1 MFLLSKLVRSASPH
15 AFVAVAMAVYLG
27 QVFVLL
33 LVIIAFKNADWVD
46 GVALGLVALVVT
58 MAWQVFAMIALRR
71 ARTLVYDEPSE
82 TPEETPVNSVFSPQP
97 CVAATRAG
105 SGSVRPVPPGARRG
119 CLCIPRGEAV
129 SLSVVPAHW
138 LQVGIAAAEGD
149 GGFEAPGTEDFY
161 WPVIGGDSNWAI
173 TRPMVVMAIS
183 VVLLAWFFV
192 TVAGR
197 LTVVPSKRQWMAEQA
212 YGFVRNSIAR
222 DVIGAKDFRPF
233 IPLLMTLFTLIL
245 FNNVMGVLPFVQ
257 FPTMSRIA
265 FPIVLTLI
273 VYVVYHTV
281 AIRRKHG
288 VIGYLKSLVPPG
300 LPLWLR
306 PIMFFLEVL
315 TYFIIRP
322 LTLALRL
329 FGNMLAGHLM
339 LLVFILGGEYLLIHG
354 SSIFIQLSGILG
366 LAFGVVMTF
375 FELLVQFLQAF
386 IFTLL
391 TALYISDA
399 VSEHH

>member
-1 MFLLSKLVRSASPH
+1 M
-15 AFVAVAMAVYLG
+15 
-27 QVFVLL
+27 
-33 LVIIAFKNADWVD
+33 
-46 GVALGLVALVVT
+46 
-58 MAWQVFAMIALRR
+58 
-71 ARTLVYDEPSE
+71 
-82 TPEETPVNSVFSPQP
+82 
-97 CVAATRAG
+97 
-105 SGSVRPVPPGARRG
+105 
-119 CLCIPRGEAV
+119 
-129 SLSVVPAHW
+129 SLSVVPAHL

-149 GGFEAPGTEDFY
+149 GGFEAPGTEDFF
-161 WPVIGGDSNWAI
+161 WPVIGGDSSWAI
-173 TRPMVVMAIS
+173 TRPALVMAVS
-183 VVLLAWFFV
+183 VALLAWFFV

-197 LTVVPSKRQWMAEQA
+197 LTIVPSKRQWMAEQA

-222 DVIGAKDFRPF
+222 DVIGAKDFKQF
-233 IPLLMTLFTLIL
+233 VPLLFTLFTLIL
-245 FNNVMGVLPFVQ
+245 FNNVMGVMPFIQ
-257 FPTMSRIA
+257 FPTYSRIA
-265 FPIVLTLI
+265 FPIVLTLV

-399 VSEHH
+399 VSEQH

>member
-1 MFLLSKLVRSASPH
+1 
-15 AFVAVAMAVYLG
+15 
-27 QVFVLL
+27 
-33 LVIIAFKNADWVD
+33 
-46 GVALGLVALVVT
+46 
-58 MAWQVFAMIALRR
+58 
-71 ARTLVYDEPSE
+71 
-82 TPEETPVNSVFSPQP
+82 
-97 CVAATRAG
+97 
-105 SGSVRPVPPGARRG
+105 
-119 CLCIPRGEAV
+119 V

-161 WPVIGGDSNWAI
+161 WPVIGGDSSWAI
-173 TRPMVVMAIS
+173 TRPMLVMTIS
-183 VVLLAWFFV
+183 VALLAWFFV
-192 TVAGR
+192 TVAGK
-197 LTVVPSKRQWMAEQA
+197 LTIVPSKRQWMAEQA

-222 DVIGAKDFRPF
+222 DVIGAKDFKQF
-233 IPLLMTLFTLIL
+233 VPLLFTLFTLIL
-245 FNNVMGVLPFVQ
+245 FNNVMGVMPFVQ
-257 FPTMSRIA
+257 FPTFSRIA
-265 FPIVLTLI
+265 FPIVLTLV

-339 LLVFILGGEYLLIHG
+339 LLVFILGGEYLLLHG

-399 VSEHH
+399 VSEQH

>member
-1 MFLLSKLVRSASPH
+1 
-15 AFVAVAMAVYLG
+15 
-27 QVFVLL
+27 
-33 LVIIAFKNADWVD
+33 
-46 GVALGLVALVVT
+46 
-58 MAWQVFAMIALRR
+58 
-71 ARTLVYDEPSE
+71 
-82 TPEETPVNSVFSPQP
+82 
-97 CVAATRAG
+97 
-105 SGSVRPVPPGARRG
+105 
-119 CLCIPRGEAV
+119 V

-149 GGFEAPGTEDFY
+149 GGFQAPGTEDFF
-161 WPVIGGDSNWAI
+161 WPVVGGDSNWAI

-192 TVAGR
+192 TVAGK
-197 LTVVPSKRQWMAEQA
+197 LTVVPGKRQWVAEQA

-222 DVIGAKDFRPF
+222 DVIGAKDFRPY

-273 VYVVYHTV
+273 VYIVYHTV

>member
-1 MFLLSKLVRSASPH
+1 
-15 AFVAVAMAVYLG
+15 
-27 QVFVLL
+27 
-33 LVIIAFKNADWVD
+33 
-46 GVALGLVALVVT
+46 
-58 MAWQVFAMIALRR
+58 
-71 ARTLVYDEPSE
+71 
-82 TPEETPVNSVFSPQP
+82 
-97 CVAATRAG
+97 
-105 SGSVRPVPPGARRG
+105 
-119 CLCIPRGEAV
+119 
-129 SLSVVPAHW
+129 
-138 LQVGIAAAEGD
+138 
-149 GGFEAPGTEDFY
+149 
-161 WPVIGGDSNWAI
+161 
-173 TRPMVVMAIS
+173 
-183 VVLLAWFFV
+183 
-192 TVAGR
+192 
-197 LTVVPSKRQWMAEQA
+197 
-212 YGFVRNSIAR
+212 
-222 DVIGAKDFRPF
+222 
-233 IPLLMTLFTLIL
+233 
-245 FNNVMGVLPFVQ
+245 
-257 FPTMSRIA
+257 
-265 FPIVLTLI
+265 
-273 VYVVYHTV
+273 
-281 AIRRKHG
+281 
-288 VIGYLKSLVPPG
+288 VPPG

>member
-1 MFLLSKLVRSASPH
+1 M
-15 AFVAVAMAVYLG
+15 
-27 QVFVLL
+27 
-33 LVIIAFKNADWVD
+33 
-46 GVALGLVALVVT
+46 
-58 MAWQVFAMIALRR
+58 
-71 ARTLVYDEPSE
+71 
-82 TPEETPVNSVFSPQP
+82 
-97 CVAATRAG
+97 
-105 SGSVRPVPPGARRG
+105 
-119 CLCIPRGEAV
+119 
-129 SLSVVPAHW
+129 SLSVVPAHL

-149 GGFEAPGTEDFY
+149 GGFEAPGTEDFF
-161 WPVIGGDSNWAI
+161 WPVIGGDSSWAI
-173 TRPMVVMAIS
+173 TRPALVMAVS
-183 VVLLAWFFV
+183 VALLAWFFV

-197 LTVVPSKRQWMAEQA
+197 LTIVPSKRQWMAEQA

-222 DVIGAKDFRPF
+222 DVIGAKDFKQF
-233 IPLLMTLFTLIL
+233 VPLLFTLFTLIL
-245 FNNVMGVLPFVQ
+245 FNNVMGVMPFIQ
-257 FPTMSRIA
+257 FPTYSRIA

-273 VYVVYHTV
+273 VYIVYHTV
-281 AIRRKHG
+281 ALRRKHG

-339 LLVFILGGEYLLIHG
+339 LLVFILGGEYLLLHG

>member
-1 MFLLSKLVRSASPH
+1 
-15 AFVAVAMAVYLG
+15 
-27 QVFVLL
+27 
-33 LVIIAFKNADWVD
+33 
-46 GVALGLVALVVT
+46 
-58 MAWQVFAMIALRR
+58 
-71 ARTLVYDEPSE
+71 
-82 TPEETPVNSVFSPQP
+82 
-97 CVAATRAG
+97 
-105 SGSVRPVPPGARRG
+105 
-119 CLCIPRGEAV
+119 V
-129 SLSVVPAHW
+129 SLSVVPAHL

-197 LTVVPSKRQWMAEQA
+197 LTVVPNKRQWMAEQA

-222 DVIGAKDFRPF
+222 DVIGAKDFRPY

-273 VYVVYHTV
+273 VYIVYHTV

>member
-1 MFLLSKLVRSASPH
+1 
-15 AFVAVAMAVYLG
+15 
-27 QVFVLL
+27 
-33 LVIIAFKNADWVD
+33 
-46 GVALGLVALVVT
+46 
-58 MAWQVFAMIALRR
+58 
-71 ARTLVYDEPSE
+71 
-82 TPEETPVNSVFSPQP
+82 
-97 CVAATRAG
+97 
-105 SGSVRPVPPGARRG
+105 
-119 CLCIPRGEAV
+119 V
-129 SLSVVPAHW
+129 SLSVVPASW
-138 LQVGIAAAEGD
+138 LQVGIAAADGDEG
-149 GGFEAPGTEDFY
+149 FQAPGTADFY

-183 VVLLAWFFV
+183 VVVLAWFFV
-192 TVAGR
+192 TVAGK

-222 DVIGAKDFRPF
+222 DVIGAKDFKPF

-245 FNNVMGVLPFVQ
+245 FNNVMGVMPFVQ

-265 FPIVLTLI
+265 FPIVLTLV
-273 VYVVYHTV
+273 VYIVYHTV

-306 PIMFFLEVL
+306 PIMFVLEFI
-315 TYFIIRP
+315 TYFFIRP

-339 LLVFILGGEYLLIHG
+339 LLVFILGGEYLLVHG
-354 SSIFIQLSGILG
+354 SSIFIQLSGIFG

-399 VSEHH
+399 

>member
-1 MFLLSKLVRSASPH
+1 
-15 AFVAVAMAVYLG
+15 
-27 QVFVLL
+27 
-33 LVIIAFKNADWVD
+33 
-46 GVALGLVALVVT
+46 
-58 MAWQVFAMIALRR
+58 
-71 ARTLVYDEPSE
+71 
-82 TPEETPVNSVFSPQP
+82 
-97 CVAATRAG
+97 
-105 SGSVRPVPPGARRG
+105 
-119 CLCIPRGEAV
+119 V
-129 SLSVVPAHW
+129 SLSVVPAHL

-149 GGFEAPGTEDFY
+149 GGFQAPGTEDFY

-197 LTVVPSKRQWMAEQA
+197 LTVVPNKRQWMAEQA

-222 DVIGAKDFRPF
+222 DVIGAKDFKQF
-233 IPLLMTLFTLIL
+233 VPLLFTLFTLIL
-245 FNNVMGVLPFVQ
+245 FNNVMGVMPFVQ
-257 FPTMSRIA
+257 FPTFSRIA
-265 FPIVLTLI
+265 FPIVLTLV

-399 VSEHH
+399 VSEQH

>member
-1 MFLLSKLVRSASPH
+1 M
-15 AFVAVAMAVYLG
+15 
-27 QVFVLL
+27 
-33 LVIIAFKNADWVD
+33 
-46 GVALGLVALVVT
+46 
-58 MAWQVFAMIALRR
+58 
-71 ARTLVYDEPSE
+71 
-82 TPEETPVNSVFSPQP
+82 
-97 CVAATRAG
+97 
-105 SGSVRPVPPGARRG
+105 
-119 CLCIPRGEAV
+119 
-129 SLSVVPAHW
+129 SLSVVPAHL

-149 GGFEAPGTEDFY
+149 GGFEAPGTEDFF
-161 WPVIGGDSNWAI
+161 WPVIGGRQQLGDHPADA
-173 TRPMVVMAIS
+173 RHGDLGGPARL
-183 VVLLAWFFV
+183 VLRHRG
-192 TVAGR
+192 GR
-197 LTVVPSKRQWMAEQA
+197 LTIVPSKRQWVAEQA

-222 DVIGAKDFRPF
+222 DVIGAKDFKQF
-233 IPLLMTLFTLIL
+233 VPLLFTLFTLIL
-245 FNNVMGVLPFVQ
+245 FNNVMGVMPFVQ
-257 FPTMSRIA
+257 FPTFSRIA

-399 VSEHH
+399 VSEQH

>member
-1 MFLLSKLVRSASPH
+1 
-15 AFVAVAMAVYLG
+15 
-27 QVFVLL
+27 
-33 LVIIAFKNADWVD
+33 
-46 GVALGLVALVVT
+46 
-58 MAWQVFAMIALRR
+58 
-71 ARTLVYDEPSE
+71 
-82 TPEETPVNSVFSPQP
+82 
-97 CVAATRAG
+97 
-105 SGSVRPVPPGARRG
+105 
-119 CLCIPRGEAV
+119 V

-149 GGFEAPGTEDFY
+149 GGFQAPGTEDFY

-197 LTVVPSKRQWMAEQA
+197 LTVVPSKRQWVAEQA

-222 DVIGAKDFRPF
+222 DVIGAKDFRPY

-273 VYVVYHTV
+273 VYIVYHTV

>member
-1 MFLLSKLVRSASPH
+1 
-15 AFVAVAMAVYLG
+15 
-27 QVFVLL
+27 
-33 LVIIAFKNADWVD
+33 
-46 GVALGLVALVVT
+46 
-58 MAWQVFAMIALRR
+58 
-71 ARTLVYDEPSE
+71 
-82 TPEETPVNSVFSPQP
+82 
-97 CVAATRAG
+97 
-105 SGSVRPVPPGARRG
+105 
-119 CLCIPRGEAV
+119 V

-173 TRPMVVMAIS
+173 TRPMVVIAIS

-197 LTVVPSKRQWMAEQA
+197 LTVVPSKRQWVAEQA

-222 DVIGAKDFRPF
+222 DVIGAKDFRPY

-273 VYVVYHTV
+273 VYIVYHTV

-339 LLVFILGGEYLLIHG
+339 LLVFILGGEYLLLHG

>member
-1 MFLLSKLVRSASPH
+1 
-15 AFVAVAMAVYLG
+15 
-27 QVFVLL
+27 
-33 LVIIAFKNADWVD
+33 
-46 GVALGLVALVVT
+46 
-58 MAWQVFAMIALRR
+58 
-71 ARTLVYDEPSE
+71 
-82 TPEETPVNSVFSPQP
+82 
-97 CVAATRAG
+97 
-105 SGSVRPVPPGARRG
+105 
-119 CLCIPRGEAV
+119 V
-129 SLSVVPAHW
+129 SLSVVPAHL

-149 GGFEAPGTEDFY
+149 GGFEAPGTEDFF
-161 WPVIGGDSNWAI
+161 WPVIGGDSSWAI
-173 TRPMVVMAIS
+173 TRPALVMAVS
-183 VVLLAWFFV
+183 VALLAWFFV

-197 LTVVPSKRQWMAEQA
+197 LTIVPSKRQWMAEQA

-233 IPLLMTLFTLIL
+233 VPLLFTLFTLIL

-257 FPTMSRIA
+257 FPTFSRIA

-273 VYVVYHTV
+273 VYIVYHTV
-281 AIRRKHG
+281 ALRRKHG

-339 LLVFILGGEYLLIHG
+339 LLVFILGGEYLLFHG
-354 SSIFIQLSGILG
+354 STILIQLSGILG

-391 TALYISDA
+391 SALYISDA
-399 VSEHH
+399 VSEQH

>member
-1 MFLLSKLVRSASPH
+1 M
-15 AFVAVAMAVYLG
+15 
-27 QVFVLL
+27 
-33 LVIIAFKNADWVD
+33 
-46 GVALGLVALVVT
+46 
-58 MAWQVFAMIALRR
+58 
-71 ARTLVYDEPSE
+71 
-82 TPEETPVNSVFSPQP
+82 
-97 CVAATRAG
+97 
-105 SGSVRPVPPGARRG
+105 
-119 CLCIPRGEAV
+119 
-129 SLSVVPAHW
+129 SLSVVPAHL

-149 GGFEAPGTEDFY
+149 GGFQAPGTEDFY

-197 LTVVPSKRQWMAEQA
+197 LTVVPNKRQWMAEQA

-222 DVIGAKDFRPF
+222 DVIGAKDFRPY

-245 FNNVMGVLPFVQ
+245 FNNVMGVMPFVQ

-273 VYVVYHTV
+273 VYIVYHTV

>member
-1 MFLLSKLVRSASPH
+1 
-15 AFVAVAMAVYLG
+15 
-27 QVFVLL
+27 
-33 LVIIAFKNADWVD
+33 
-46 GVALGLVALVVT
+46 
-58 MAWQVFAMIALRR
+58 
-71 ARTLVYDEPSE
+71 
-82 TPEETPVNSVFSPQP
+82 
-97 CVAATRAG
+97 
-105 SGSVRPVPPGARRG
+105 
-119 CLCIPRGEAV
+119 V
-129 SLSVVPAHW
+129 SLSVVPAHL

-149 GGFEAPGTEDFY
+149 GGFEAPGTEDFF
-161 WPVIGGDSNWAI
+161 WPVIGGDSSWAI
-173 TRPMVVMAIS
+173 TRPMLVMTIS
-183 VVLLAWFFV
+183 VALLAWFFV
-192 TVAGR
+192 TVAGK
-197 LTVVPSKRQWMAEQA
+197 LTIVPSKRQWMAEQA

-222 DVIGAKDFRPF
+222 DVIGAKDFKQF
-233 IPLLMTLFTLIL
+233 VPLLFTLFTLIL
-245 FNNVMGVLPFVQ
+245 FNNVMGVMPFVQ
-257 FPTMSRIA
+257 FPTFSRIA
-265 FPIVLTLI
+265 FPIVLTLV

-339 LLVFILGGEYLLIHG
+339 LLVFILGGEYLLLHG

-399 VSEHH
+399 VSEQH

>member
-1 MFLLSKLVRSASPH
+1 M
-15 AFVAVAMAVYLG
+15 
-27 QVFVLL
+27 
-33 LVIIAFKNADWVD
+33 
-46 GVALGLVALVVT
+46 
-58 MAWQVFAMIALRR
+58 
-71 ARTLVYDEPSE
+71 
-82 TPEETPVNSVFSPQP
+82 
-97 CVAATRAG
+97 
-105 SGSVRPVPPGARRG
+105 
-119 CLCIPRGEAV
+119 

-149 GGFEAPGTEDFY
+149 GGFEAPGTEDFF
-161 WPVIGGDSNWAI
+161 WPVIGGDSSWAI
-173 TRPMVVMAIS
+173 TRPMLVMTIS
-183 VVLLAWFFV
+183 VAILAWFFV
-192 TVAGR
+192 TVAGK
-197 LTVVPSKRQWMAEQA
+197 LTIVPSKRQWMAEQA
-212 YGFVRNSIAR
+212 YGFVRNPIAR
-222 DVIGAKDFRPF
+222 DVIGAKDFKQF
-233 IPLLMTLFTLIL
+233 VPLLFTLFTLIL
-245 FNNVMGVLPFVQ
+245 FNNVMGVMPFVQ
-257 FPTMSRIA
+257 FPTFSRIA
-265 FPIVLTLI
+265 FPIVLTLV

-288 VIGYLKSLVPPG
+288 VINYLKSLVPPG

-339 LLVFILGGEYLLIHG
+339 LLVFILGGEYLLLHG

-399 VSEHH
+399 VSEQH

>member
-1 MFLLSKLVRSASPH
+1 M
-15 AFVAVAMAVYLG
+15 
-27 QVFVLL
+27 
-33 LVIIAFKNADWVD
+33 
-46 GVALGLVALVVT
+46 
-58 MAWQVFAMIALRR
+58 
-71 ARTLVYDEPSE
+71 
-82 TPEETPVNSVFSPQP
+82 
-97 CVAATRAG
+97 
-105 SGSVRPVPPGARRG
+105 
-119 CLCIPRGEAV
+119 
-129 SLSVVPAHW
+129 SLSVVPAHL

-149 GGFEAPGTEDFY
+149 GGFQAPGTEDFY
-161 WPVIGGDSNWAI
+161 WPVIGGDSSWAI
-173 TRPMVVMAIS
+173 TRPMLVMTIS
-183 VVLLAWFFV
+183 VALLAWFFV
-192 TVAGR
+192 TVAGK
-197 LTVVPSKRQWMAEQA
+197 LTIVPSKRQWVAEQA

-222 DVIGAKDFRPF
+222 DVIGAKDFKQF
-233 IPLLMTLFTLIL
+233 VPLLFTLFTLIL
-245 FNNVMGVLPFVQ
+245 FNNVMGVMPFIQ
-257 FPTMSRIA
+257 FPTYSRIA

-339 LLVFILGGEYLLIHG
+339 LLVFILGGEYLLVHG
-354 SSIFIQLSGILG
+354 SNLFIQASGILG
-366 LAFGVVMTF
+366 LGFGIVMTF

-391 TALYISDA
+391 SALYISDA
-399 VSEHH
+399 VSEEH

>member
-1 MFLLSKLVRSASPH
+1 
-15 AFVAVAMAVYLG
+15 
-27 QVFVLL
+27 
-33 LVIIAFKNADWVD
+33 
-46 GVALGLVALVVT
+46 
-58 MAWQVFAMIALRR
+58 
-71 ARTLVYDEPSE
+71 
-82 TPEETPVNSVFSPQP
+82 
-97 CVAATRAG
+97 
-105 SGSVRPVPPGARRG
+105 
-119 CLCIPRGEAV
+119 V

-138 LQVGIAAAEGD
+138 LQVGVAAAEGD
-149 GGFEAPGTEDFY
+149 GGFQAPGTEDFY
-161 WPVIGGDSNWAI
+161 WPVIGGDSSWAI
-173 TRPMVVMAIS
+173 TRPMLVMAIS
-183 VVLLAWFFV
+183 VVVLAWFFV
-192 TVAGR
+192 TVAGK
-197 LTVVPSKRQWMAEQA
+197 LTVVPNKRQWMAEQA

-233 IPLLMTLFTLIL
+233 VPLLMTLFTLIL

-300 LPLWLR
+300 LPVWLR
-306 PIMFFLEVL
+306 PIMFVLELL

-354 SSIFIQLSGILG
+354 STLLIQFSGIIG